1 MVRNI
6 TNAFRRNLVNVE
18 WMDVST
24 KAKAF
29 EKVDSIRDNIG
40 YPDYVKN
47 ESYLDQLY
55 RRVSINILKGN
66 NLVGKK
72 HSSSK

>member
-72 HSSSK
+72 NSSSK

>member
-29 EKVDSIRDNIG
+29 EKVNSIRDNIG

-55 RRVSINILKGN
+55 RRVSIQTNYER
-66 NLVGKK
+66 
-72 HSSSK
+72 S

>member
-55 RRVSINILKGN
+55 SRVSINILKGN

-72 HSSSK
+72 IFVV

>member
-29 EKVDSIRDNIG
+29 EKVNSIRDNIG
-40 YPDYVKN
+40 YPDYVKD

-55 RRVSINILKGN
+55 RRVSIQTNYER
-66 NLVGKK
+66 
-72 HSSSK
+72 S

>member
-29 EKVDSIRDNIG
+29 EKVNSIRDNIG

-55 RRVSINILKGN
+55 RRVSIQTNYERP
-66 NLVGKK
+66 
-72 HSSSK
+72 